1 MWLAAIRPR
10 TLPLALSCI
19 GLGSILAA
27 WQNQFSWHIFW
38 LACLTTIFLQVLSNL
53 ANDYGDFVHG
63 ADSITREG
71 PSRAVQSGAIPA
83 KTMKL
88 ALVIFTVL
96 SLISGIVLLVIA
108 FGANKKLFIIF
119 LTLGISAI
127 LAAIA
132 YTNGKKPYGYIGL
145 GDIFV
150 LIFFGIVGVLGTFYL
165 HAENLDISMLLPA
178 LSCGFFSTGVLNV
191 NNIRDI
197 KSDQQAGKKSI
208 PVRFGKNKAVIYHA
222 FLLLSG
228 LAFSVLFIILHYRSL
243 WQFLFLLSS
252 PLFIFNIYK
261 VNKYSNPSLLDPQLR
276 QLAITTMLYVIL
288 FGLGLLL
295 PGQVN

>member
-1 MWLAAIRPR
+1 LAAARPR
-10 TLPLALSCI
+10 TLPLALSSI
-19 GLGSILAA
+19 GLGSFLAA
-27 WQNQFSWHIFW
+27 WQDQFTWSVFL
-38 LACLTTIFLQVLSNL
+38 LASFTTIFLQVLSNL

-83 KTMKL
+83 KSMKI
-88 ALVIFTVL
+88 ALYVFIVL
-96 SLISGIVLLVIA
+96 SLASGITLLIVA
-108 FGANKKLFIIF
+108 LGAKKELFIIF

-127 LAAIA
+127 IAAIA

-150 LIFFGIVGVLGTFYL
+150 LIFFGIVGVLGTYYL
-165 HAENLDISMLLPA
+165 HTKSLDYTMLLPA

-197 KSDQQAGKKSI
+197 KSDMEAGKKSI
-208 PVRFGKNKAVIYHA
+208 PVRIGKSNAVIYHA
-222 FLLLSG
+222 FLLLAG
-228 LAFSVLFIILHYRSL
+228 FVFSIIFIIIHYQSP
-243 WQFLFLLSS
+243 WQFLFLVSI
-252 PLFIFNIYK
+252 PLFIMNVYYI
-261 VNKYSNPSLLDPQLR
+261 NKYSNSSELDPWLR
-276 QLAITTMLYVIL
+276 QLAIATMFFVIL

-295 PGQVN
+295 PGLAN